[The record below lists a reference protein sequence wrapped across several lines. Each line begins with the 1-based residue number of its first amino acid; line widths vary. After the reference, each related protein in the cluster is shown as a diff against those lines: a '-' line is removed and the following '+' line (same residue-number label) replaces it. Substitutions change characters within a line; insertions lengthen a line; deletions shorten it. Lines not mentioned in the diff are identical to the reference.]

1 MLVRRNRFGA
11 YRFSIKRPGI
21 KDPHR
26 CIGTT
31 TDVYLYEPRD
41 AWRLGGGGGFGPA
54 ATGRGENPPRGAVIH
69 YVLKK
74 ERDKDAEPIT
84 LEILDDAG
92 AVIRTFSSAE
102 TELDRCM
109 RENTEPRNRREV
121 ELLET
126 GAGMNRWVWDLRRQP
141 LHCVPDVRLFQGWEG
156 ARVVPG
162 TYQARLT
169 VDERIETRTFDVLPD
184 PREEVTPE
192 QFAALDAYVGEVTAF
207 FNAMMGGLEDL
218 RRARS
223 QIGRS
228 SPRTSRR
235 STSGSRSW
243 AFRRSTCPDKGA

>member
-156 ARVVPG
+156 RPGGAGDVPG
-162 TYQARLT
+162 APDGGRADRDADVRRLAGSS
-169 VDERIETRTFDVLPD
+169 RGG
-184 PREEVTPE
+184 
-192 QFAALDAYVGEVTAF
+192 DAGTIRRP
-207 FNAMMGGLEDL
+207 GRL
-218 RRARS
+218 RRRGDGVL
-223 QIGRS
+223 QRDDGR
-228 SPRTSRR
+228 P
-235 STSGSRSW
+235 
-243 AFRRSTCPDKGA
+243 